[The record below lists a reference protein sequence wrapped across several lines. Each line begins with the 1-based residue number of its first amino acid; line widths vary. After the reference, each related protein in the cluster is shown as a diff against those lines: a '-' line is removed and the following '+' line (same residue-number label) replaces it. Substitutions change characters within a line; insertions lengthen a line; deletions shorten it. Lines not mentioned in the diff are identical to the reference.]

1 MHKLWLIVKREYL
14 TRVRTKGFV
23 ISTIIVPV
31 LTISIFILQIV
42 TSSRQSARTL
52 RIAVLDQNGSLAGAV
67 VKGLDGKLPSN
78 QPEFDVVQTLENPPA
93 GREDELRNEVLR
105 GRIDAFLL
113 LPAGLAEGKAAA
125 EFHTRNPGQLTISGE
140 INRAVSNAVIAQR
153 LHARGVDVRDIAQ
166 VVEGVD
172 LKMIRVGSNGE
183 TEEKGQ
189 TIIIAIVVGMLLY
202 TTLIIYGVATMRAVM
217 EEKTTRVIE
226 ILVASTRPF
235 YLLAGKI
242 LGVAA
247 VGLTQYGIWVTVG
260 GLITA
265 YGAVM
270 ASMAHSSALP
280 SLHLSGTMLG
290 SMIVFFLL
298 GYLLY
303 ASLYAAVGAMVSSDQ
318 EAQQAQ
324 TPITMLIVA
333 AVVLFNVILRDP
345 NSSLSVGLSMV
356 PFFAPILMLL
366 RIALQTPPLWQ
377 IALCLGILALTTAG
391 LVFLAARIYRVGILM
406 YGKRPSLAELAK
418 WVKYT

>member
-1 MHKLWLIVKREYL
+1 MHKFWLVMKREYV
-14 TRVRTKGFV
+14 TRVRTKGF
-23 ISTIIVPV
+23 IFSTIAVPV
-31 LTISIFILQIV
+31 LTVGILILQIV
-42 TSSRQSARTL
+42 TATRQAGRTL
-52 RIAVLDQNGSLAGAV
+52 NIAVLDQDGSLADSV
-67 VKGLDGKLPSN
+67 IRGLDGKLN
-78 QPEFDVVQTLENPPA
+78 NGQPEFHIVQTLERPPA
-93 GREDELRNEVLR
+93 GSEENLRAQVLN
-105 GRIDAFLL
+105 GQLDAFLV
-113 LPAGLAEGKAAA
+113 LPAKITGGKDSA
-125 EFHTRNPGQLTISGE
+125 EFHTRNPGEVTISSE
-140 INRAVSNAVIAQR
+140 LSHAVSDAVIAQR
-153 LHARGVDVRDIAQ
+153 LHARGVDVRDVAQ
-166 VVEGVD
+166 LVEEVG
-172 LKMIRVGSNGE
+172 LKVIKVGTHGE

-189 TIIIAIVVGMLLY
+189 TIVIGIVVAMLLY

-247 VGLTQYGIWVTVG
+247 VGLTQYAIWVTVG
-260 GLITA
+260 ALVTV
-265 YGAVM
+265 YGAAM
-270 ASMAHSSALP
+270 ASMVHAGAFP
-280 SLHLSGTMLG
+280 ALHLSGLMLG
-290 SMIVFFLL
+290 STLIFFFA

-324 TPITMLIVA
+324 MPVTMLIIA
-333 AVVLFNVILRDP
+333 AVVLFNIILRDP
-345 NSSLSVGLSMV
+345 NSPTSIVLSMV

-377 IALCLGILALTTAG
+377 IALCLGILGLTTAG
-391 LVFLAARIYRVGILM
+391 LVYLAARIYRVGILM

>member
-1 MHKLWLIVKREYL
+1 MHKLWLVIKREYV
-14 TRVRTKGFV
+14 TRVRTKGF
-23 ISTIIVPV
+23 IFTTIIVPL
-31 LTISIFILQIV
+31 LTVGILILQIV
-42 TSSRQSARTL
+42 TASRQADRTL
-52 RIAVLDQNGSLAGAV
+52 NIVVLDQDGSLASAV
-67 VKGLDGKLPSN
+67 IKGLDGKLKN
-78 QPEFDVVQTLENPPA
+78 GQPEFHIAQTLERPPA
-93 GREDELRNEVLR
+93 GAEDNLRAQVLN
-105 GRIDAFLL
+105 GQLDAFLV
-113 LPAGLAEGKAAA
+113 LPANIDNGKVAA
-125 EFHTRNPGQLTISGE
+125 EFHTRNPGEVTISSE
-140 INRAVSNAVIAQR
+140 LNHAVSNAVIAER
-153 LHARGVDVRDIAQ
+153 LHARGVDIRDVSQ
-166 VVEGVD
+166 LVEDVG
-172 LKMIRVGSNGE
+172 LKVIKVGTHGE

-189 TIIIAIVVGMLLY
+189 TIVIAIIVAMLLY

-247 VGLTQYGIWVTVG
+247 VGLTQYAIWVTVG
-260 GLITA
+260 ALITV
-265 YGAVM
+265 YGAAM
-270 ASMAHSSALP
+270 ASMVHAGAFP
-280 SLHLSGTMLG
+280 ALHLSGLMLG
-290 SMIVFFLL
+290 STLIFFLA

-324 TPITMLIVA
+324 MPVTMLIVA

-345 NSSLSVGLSMV
+345 NSPTSVVLSMV

-377 IALCLGILALTTAG
+377 IALCLGILGLTTAA